1 MLKLI
6 DVSPKVSDVRRES
19 MTHEEYPRVLQEAIA
34 LVLRAPSLLQTP
46 LAKAL
51 KMSLDMQVD
60 DATDS
65 HSAHSI
71 ESELGVDVQT
81 QVRNRVSLKRDNVLS
96 LLHDLGKTDYTLA
109 KLGSVV
115 TEETYKYTF
124 DNREL
129 ARLGNAHVFTYSEVL
144 FIVGPQI
151 QIPLPDD
158 VEEIVRNGRS

>member
-1 MLKLI
+1 
-6 DVSPKVSDVRRES
+6 
-19 MTHEEYPRVLQEAIA
+19 MTREEYPRVLQEAIEF
-34 LVLRAPSLLQTP
+34 VLRAPSLLQLP

-51 KMSLDMQVD
+51 KRSLDMQVD
-60 DATDS
+60 DATEC

-71 ESELGVDVQT
+71 ESELGVDIQT
-81 QVRNRVSLKRDNVLS
+81 QVRNRIALKRDSVLS

-115 TEETYKYTF
+115 TEEKYKAAF
-124 DNREL
+124 DSRVL
-129 ARLGNAHVFTYSEVL
+129 AKLGNAHVFTYSEIL
-144 FIVGPQI
+144 FIEGPQI